1 MALVITPDAH
11 TDDKVLNSTDD
22 TLHRSKDNIL
32 RRNKAYNSY
41 IRRNTLHRNM
51 DIHSKHVY
59 RLDDK
64 PDERADGRVHNSTVH
79 NFG

>member
-1 MALVITPDAH
+1 
-11 TDDKVLNSTDD
+11 
-22 TLHRSKDNIL
+22 
-32 RRNKAYNSY
+32 
-41 IRRNTLHRNM
+41 M